1 LDKGWFHIF
10 FKSIIPLLHSN
21 YYHAKSKCQFTI
33 KWVIGMTDP
42 KILVIDDDKSIRKIF
57 RINLEEE
64 GYIID
69 LAESGE
75 EALRKV
81 ENQRYNLA
89 LIDIK
94 LGDMEGTDLLESFQ
108 EKAPQM
114 KKIIVTGFPSLQNAI
129 QALNR
134 GADAY
139 ILKPVKIDQL
149 LEIIEE
155 QLRKQQEEK
164 EFSEEKM
171 SRFIEDRVNE
181 LETIKEYYKP
191 I

>member
-1 LDKGWFHIF
+1 MAVYNKTGD
-10 FKSIIPLLHSN
+10 
-21 YYHAKSKCQFTI
+21 
-33 KWVIGMTDP
+33 GMAGS

-64 GYIID
+64 GYVID

-94 LGDMEGTDLLESFQ
+94 LGDMDGTDLLKSFQ
-108 EKAPQM
+108 ENAPQM

-129 QALNR
+129 KALNK

-139 ILKPVKIDQL
+139 ILKPVK
-149 LEIIEE
+149 
-155 QLRKQQEEK
+155 KQ
-164 EFSEEKM
+164 FSYTV
-171 SRFIEDRVNE
+171 FI
-181 LETIKEYYKP
+181 
-191 I
+191 

>member
-1 LDKGWFHIF
+1 MV
-10 FKSIIPLLHSN
+10 N
-21 YYHAKSKCQFTI
+21 
-33 KWVIGMTDP
+33 P

-57 RINLEEE
+57 RINLEDE

-81 ENQRYNLA
+81 ANQRYNLA

-94 LGDMEGTDLLESFQ
+94 LGDMDGTDLLESFQ

-149 LEIIEE
+149 LKIIEE
-155 QLRKQQEEK
+155 QLRKQQEEE

-181 LETIKEYYKP
+181 LETIREYYKP

>member
-1 LDKGWFHIF
+1 MV
-10 FKSIIPLLHSN
+10 N
-21 YYHAKSKCQFTI
+21 
-33 KWVIGMTDP
+33 P

-75 EALRKV
+75 KALRKV
-81 ENQRYNLA
+81 EDQRYNLA

-94 LGDMEGTDLLESFQ
+94 LGDMDGIDLLESLQ

-149 LEIIEE
+149 LKIIEE

>member
-1 LDKGWFHIF
+1 MV
-10 FKSIIPLLHSN
+10 N
-21 YYHAKSKCQFTI
+21 
-33 KWVIGMTDP
+33 P

-69 LAESGE
+69 LAESGK

-81 ENQRYNLA
+81 EDQRYNLA

-94 LGDMEGTDLLESFQ
+94 LDDMDGTDLLESFQ

-149 LEIIEE
+149 LKIIEE

>member
-1 LDKGWFHIF
+1 MAD
-10 FKSIIPLLHSN
+10 
-21 YYHAKSKCQFTI
+21 T
-33 KWVIGMTDP
+33 

-57 RINLEEE
+57 RINLEDE

-69 LAESGE
+69 LAGSGE
-75 EALRKV
+75 EALTKI

-108 EKAPQM
+108 EKSPEM

-129 QALNR
+129 QALNK

-155 QLRKQQEEK
+155 QLRKQREE
-164 EFSEEKM
+164 EEYSEEQM

-181 LETIKEYYKP
+181 LEAIKEYYKP

>member
-1 LDKGWFHIF
+1 MV
-10 FKSIIPLLHSN
+10 N
-21 YYHAKSKCQFTI
+21 
-33 KWVIGMTDP
+33 P

-75 EALRKV
+75 KALRKV
-81 ENQRYNLA
+81 EDQRYNLA

-94 LGDMEGTDLLESFQ
+94 LGDMDGIDLLESLQ

-149 LEIIEE
+149 LKIIKE

-181 LETIKEYYKP
+181 LETIREYYRP

>member
-1 LDKGWFHIF
+1 MV
-10 FKSIIPLLHSN
+10 N
-21 YYHAKSKCQFTI
+21 
-33 KWVIGMTDP
+33 P

-81 ENQRYNLA
+81 ANQRYNLA

-149 LEIIEE
+149 LKIIEE